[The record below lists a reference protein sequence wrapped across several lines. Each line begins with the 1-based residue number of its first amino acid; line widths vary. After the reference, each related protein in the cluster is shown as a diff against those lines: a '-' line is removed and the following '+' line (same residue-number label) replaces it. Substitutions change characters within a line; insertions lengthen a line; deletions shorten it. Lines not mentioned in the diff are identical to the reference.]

1 MDTEKKKEKL
11 QQQQKQQGSI
21 TTLPATNNELIPLEQ
36 DTEYENADPWHSRP
50 PSSRRR
56 NAQLPPRYQTL
67 QHHARSYKHRH
78 RHHLP
83 QQPCRFPSFRD
94 PLRRLLPPRKTTK
107 TTKPRKKNHNKRKKK
122 KTTLTAEQERQAKL
136 RRKKPETQT
145 Y

>member
-1 MDTEKKKEKL
+1 MDSEKKKKKL
-11 QQQQKQQGSI
+11 QRQQKQQGSI

-67 QHHARSYKHRH
+67 QHHVRSYEHL
-78 RHHLP
+78 HLP
-83 QQPCRFPSFRD
+83 QQPCPFPSFRD

-107 TTKPRKKNHNKRKKK
+107 QPNHQKKHKKRKEKPR
-122 KTTLTAEQERQAKL
+122 
-136 RRKKPETQT
+136 
-145 Y
+145 

>member
-1 MDTEKKKEKL
+1 MDSEKKKKKL
-11 QQQQKQQGSI
+11 QRQQKQQGSI

-56 NAQLPPRYQTL
+56 NARLPPRYQTL
-67 QHHARSYKHRH
+67 QHHVRSYKHHH

-94 PLRRLLPPRKTTK
+94 PLRRLLLPRKTTK
-107 TTKPRKKNHNKRKKK
+107 TTKPPKKTHQKKK

>member
-1 MDTEKKKEKL
+1 MDTEKKKKKL
-11 QQQQKQQGSI
+11 QRQQKQQGSI

-67 QHHARSYKHRH
+67 QHHVRSYKHRH

-107 TTKPRKKNHNKRKKK
+107 PPKKTQQKKNE
-122 KTTLTAEQERQAKL
+122 KTTLNAEQERQAKL
-136 RRKKPETQT
+136 RRKKPETRT